1 MSEYTDR
8 TYAEELRIVRERLLR
23 MAGRVEKMIEESM
36 KALVER
42 DAALAGATIMRDRE
56 VNQDEIDLDA
66 LCLELLARRQPMA
79 SDLRFI
85 ILTMKMVTDL
95 ERIADLAV
103 NICERA
109 IDLSIK
115 DPVGPYQNIPRMAVL
130 VRTMIHDAIDSFVEQ
145 DVKKARAVIALDDE
159 VDELYHVVFRAL
171 LSVMRDDTA
180 VVHRGI
186 KLQSVAKYLERIGDH
201 ATNLAEQIIHMI
213 EGTDVRH
220 EGKLSE
226 ETTTV

>member
-42 DAALAGATIMRDRE
+42 DAALAGATIMVDRE

-115 DPVGPYQNIPRMAVL
+115 EPVGPYQNIPRMAVL

-145 DVKKARAVIALDDE
+145 DVKKAQAVIALDDE

-171 LSVMRDDTA
+171 LGVMRDDTA
-180 VVHRGI
+180 LVHRGI

-220 EGKLSE
+220 EGKLNE
-226 ETTTV
+226 

>member
-42 DAALAGATIMRDRE
+42 DAALAGATIMLDRE